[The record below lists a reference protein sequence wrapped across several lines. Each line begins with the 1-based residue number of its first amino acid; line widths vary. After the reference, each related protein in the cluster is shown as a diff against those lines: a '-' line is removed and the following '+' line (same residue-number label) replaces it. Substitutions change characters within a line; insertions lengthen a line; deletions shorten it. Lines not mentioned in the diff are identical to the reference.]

1 MDTKQKKRPPAGKTS
16 KKPITRQVA
25 NARTETTRRPEKK
38 EEPKISTDVV
48 YLPPKPFNRSRLALH
63 LITVVAVVLALVLG
77 LSIFFK
83 VEVIEVSGLDKYT
96 AQQVVEASGIKVG
109 NHLLTFGRTKAAGK
123 IISSLPYVKSVRI
136 GIKLPNTVKIEIV
149 ETDVAYALEAD
160 DGSWWLMSAE
170 GKLLEKASDG
180 QEDRHTKILGV
191 QLDNPTVGQ
200 QAVAWQNPVP
210 PTDEEG
216 NPIPVTV
223 TAAERLNAA
232 ISIAGFLEQNR
243 IISKITSIDVNQLMD
258 IQLWYGV
265 QWQILLGATDNL
277 GSKIGAIEASIKTVQ
292 EEEGYFEGI
301 LDLRDPNN
309 FWRYPFS

>member
-1 MDTKQKKRPPAGKTS
+1 MDTKQKKRPPAGKQT
-16 KKPITRQVA
+16 KNPTTRQTA
-25 NARTETTRRPEKK
+25 NPRADIKRQPEKK
-38 EEPKISTDVV
+38 EEPKISADVV
-48 YLPPKPFNRSRLALH
+48 YLPPKPFNRSRLALR

-96 AQQVVEASGIKVG
+96 AQQVVDASGIKVG

-149 ETDVAYALEAD
+149 ETDVTYALEAT

-170 GKLLEKASDG
+170 GKLVEKASDG
-180 QEDRHTKILGV
+180 LQEDRTKIIGV
-191 QLDNPTVGQ
+191 KLDNPTVGQ

-232 ISIAGFLEQNR
+232 ISIAGFLEQNK
-243 IISKITSIDVNQLMD
+243 IIGKIASIDVNQLMD
-258 IQLWYGV
+258 IQLWYGT
-265 QWQILLGATDNL
+265 QWQILLGGTDDL
-277 GSKIGAIEASIKTVQ
+277 GSKIASIEASIKKVQ
-292 EEEGYFEGI
+292 EEKGYYEGI
-301 LDLRDPNN
+301 IDLQE
-309 FWRYPFS
+309 FWFHKFP